1 MSYSSFIQSIFS
13 IVPNLINWL
22 TIILNNLMNNYIF
35 LTLIYFCLFAF
46 ILSLLLDLINFIHS
60 IISTKKSKIHSN
72 NSEVS

>member
-1 MSYSSFIQSIFS
+1 MSYSSFIQSIFD
-13 IVPNLINWL
+13 IVPNIINWL

-35 LTLIYFCLFAF
+35 LTLIFVSLFIF
-46 ILSLLLDLINFIHS
+46 IVSLLLEVINFVHS